1 MWRLIWQRWVP
12 GLVVSLAL
20 CWLFGFS
27 AVTLLSAWWPALDV
41 LLWTQLGQ
49 LSWLLVAGVLLQSRL
64 RLRQLFGGTAMLL
77 VLLAGCWVV
86 GAVLAPVSAGL
97 TMPATTQTGR

>member
-1 MWRLIWQRWVP
+1 MWRLVWQRWIP

-49 LSWLLVAGVLLQSRL
+49 LGWLLLAGVLLQSRV
-64 RLRQLFGGTAMLL
+64 RLRQLFGGAGLLL
-77 VLLAGCWVV
+77 VLLACFWLVS
-86 GAVLAPVSAGL
+86 AVLAPVSAVL

>member
-1 MWRLIWQRWVP
+1 M
-12 GLVVSLAL
+12 VSLAL

-49 LSWLLVAGVLLQSRL
+49 LGWLLLSGVLLQSRL
-64 RLRQLFGGTAMLL
+64 RLRQLFGGAGLLL
-77 VLLAGCWVV
+77 VLLAGCWLV
-86 GAVLAPVSAGL
+86 GAMLAPVSVGQP
-97 TMPATTQTGR
+97 MPATAQTGH